1 MYEPFHFRYV
11 GVEAATYIM
20 EKGLTFEE
28 FVALYKTPEA
38 AAPAA

>member
-20 EKGLTFEE
+20 EKGLTLEE